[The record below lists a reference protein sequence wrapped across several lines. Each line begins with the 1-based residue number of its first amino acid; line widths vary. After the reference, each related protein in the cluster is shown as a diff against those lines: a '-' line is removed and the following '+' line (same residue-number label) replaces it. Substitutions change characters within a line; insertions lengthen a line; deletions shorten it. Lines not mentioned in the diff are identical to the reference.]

1 MKPAIC
7 TSFDY
12 EISFAQVIPMI
23 RQAGFEVVSIGARPQ
38 HSDYHTV
45 EGRAR
50 IKTLTREHG
59 LAIDSVHA
67 PFPEGDQLCSPDE
80 TKRMESVRQCRIAVD
95 AAQDLNARVIVIHL
109 DRGSTDPQV
118 QSRILDQ
125 GIKSIRTLS
134 TYAIEKRIRVAVENG
149 MGPYAAVL
157 DRIMT
162 EFSDEPIGFC
172 YDSGHENVDRT
183 SFKVLEKYGARLV
196 IVHLHDNLGKDS
208 HMLPYEGDTDWSR
221 FMQIFRGLDYSRSL
235 LLEVDIANSQ
245 FKDPTRFLAEARKRA
260 ERLLQCQSQDQ

>member
-12 EISFAQVIPMI
+12 EIPFAQVIPMI

-109 DRGSTDPQV
+109 DRGSPDPQV

-172 YDSGHENVDRT
+172 YDSGHENVDGT
-183 SFKVLEKYGARLV
+183 GFSALEKHGHRLL
-196 IVHLHDNLGKDS
+196 IVHLHDNMGQDS
-208 HMLPYEGDTDWSR
+208 HMLPYEGNIDWAR
-221 FMQIFRGLDYSRSL
+221 FMNIFRRLDYSGSL
-235 LLEVDIANSQ
+235 LLEADMANSK
-245 FKDPTRFLAEARKRA
+245 FKEHALFLSEARKRA
-260 ERLLQCQSQDQ
+260 ERLLQHPAEG